1 MKNEFLEIGEAVLHL
16 LRERYA
22 QNVFAVWFR
31 DLVLEELTDK
41 DAVFST
47 KSAFKIRFLKENY
60 RPVIEECLSSVM
72 GCHISV
78 SFVCREGV
86 VTPPVFEPKEEET
99 PEPEAEE
106 KEPYQINI
114 QDIQNPKTIVER
126 YTFEN
131 FLVADSNRF
140 AHAAALAV
148 ARFACDSGAENENIY
163 NPLFIYGKSGLGK
176 THLLYAITNEIK
188 KKNPNVRIVYKRG
201 EDFTT
206 ELISAMQ
213 NNSTSSFR
221 SYYRT
226 ADILLI
232 DDIQFIAGK
241 VQTQEEFFHTFSA
254 LYEEGKQII
263 LTSDRPPR
271 EIRPLEDRLLT
282 RFEWGQ
288 LADIQP
294 PSTELRT
301 AIIQK
306 KATED
311 NLYLPPEVITF
322 LAENLTENIRQ
333 IEGAIHRLKG
343 ITMISSSEVTLD
355 MCRRS
360 IADLLRTPTVAA
372 DVVDKIFRVVS
383 RRYNVHPDDIK
394 GNRRTQNIATARHI
408 CIYMIRQLTDLSQSA
423 IGVHFDRDHT
433 TVINSIKTVE
443 KSIRENPSTE
453 YEIEEMLREVR
464 G

>member
-1 MKNEFLEIGEAVLHL
+1 MENGLTEICDAVLAL

-31 DLVLEELTDK
+31 DLKMEELGEDS
-41 DAVFST
+41 AVFST
-47 KSAFKIRFLKENY
+47 NVAFKLRYLDLNY
-60 RPVIEECLSSVM
+60 KPVIEECLSTVM
-72 GCHISV
+72 GATFTV
-78 SFVCREGV
+78 SFTVREGDFHR
-86 VTPPVFEPKEEET
+86 PVFEKEEEDEEILDE
-99 PEPEAEE
+99 EPLS
-106 KEPYQINI
+106 INTN
-114 QDIQNPKTIVER
+114 DIQNPRTIVER

-148 ARFACDSGAENENIY
+148 ARFACDKTAENENLY
-163 NPLFIYGKSGLGK
+163 NPLFIYGRSGLGK

-188 KKNPNVRIVYKRG
+188 KRNNEIRIIYKRG

-213 NNSTSSFR
+213 NNSTAAFR
-221 SYYRT
+221 SYYRN

-254 LYEEGKQII
+254 LYEDGKQII

-271 EIRPLEDRLLT
+271 EIRPLEERLLT

-294 PSTELRT
+294 PSAELRT
-301 AIIQK
+301 AIIKK
-306 KATED
+306 KAAEA
-311 NLYLPPEVITF
+311 NLLLPDDVIEYLQQ
-322 LAENLTENIRQ
+322 NLTENIRQ

-343 ITMISSSEVTLD
+343 ITMITSQKVTLD
-355 MCRRS
+355 MCRRNV
-360 IADLLRTPTVAA
+360 ADLLRTPTVTQ
-372 DVVDKIFRVVS
+372 DIVNRIFRVVS
-383 RRYNVHPDDIK
+383 RKYEIHPDDLK
-394 GNRRTQNIATARHI
+394 GNRRTQSIARARHI
-408 CIYMIRQLTDLSQSA
+408 CIYIVHQMTDLSLSA
-423 IGVHFDRDHT
+423 IGVQMDRDHAT
-433 TVINSIKTVE
+433 IINSIKWVE
-443 KSIRENPSTE
+443 KAVRETPSLE
-453 YEIEEMLREVR
+453 YDIEEIIREVR
-464 G
+464 S

>member
-1 MKNEFLEIGEAVLHL
+1 MENELQEIGEAVLHL
-16 LRERYA
+16 LREKYA
-22 QNVFAVWFR
+22 QNVFSVWFR
-31 DLVLEELTDK
+31 DLVLEELTEK
-41 DAVFST
+41 TAVFST
-47 KSAFKIRFLKENY
+47 KSTFKIRFLDVNY

-72 GCHISV
+72 GCPISV
-78 SFVCREGV
+78 SFYCREEDNS
-86 VTPPVFEPKEEET
+86 PPKFETQEEE
-99 PEPEAEE
+99 PEPETEE
-106 KEPYQINI
+106 NDPYQINI
-114 QDIQNPKTIVER
+114 RDLENPRTIVER
-126 YTFEN
+126 YTFDN

-148 ARFACDSGAENENIY
+148 ARFACDETVENENIY

-188 KKNPNVRIVYKRG
+188 KKKSDVRIVYKKG

-226 ADILLI
+226 ADVLLI

-271 EIRPLEDRLLT
+271 EIRPLEERLLT

-294 PSTELRT
+294 PSAELRT

-306 KATED
+306 KAAETG
-311 NLYLPPEVITF
+311 LSLPLDVVAY
-322 LAENLTENIRQ
+322 LAENLTENVRQ

-343 ITMISSSEVTLD
+343 ITMISSMPVTLD

-360 IADLLRTPTVAA
+360 IADLTHTKASVA
-372 DVVDKIFRVVS
+372 DVIDKVFRAVS
-383 RRYNVHPDDIK
+383 KKYKVSPDEIRGK
-394 GNRRTQNIATARHI
+394 RRTENVAIARHI
-408 CIYMIRQLTDLSQSA
+408 CIYLIRQLTDLSQSA

-433 TVINSIKTVE
+433 TIINSIKTVE
-443 KSIRENPSTE
+443 KNIRENPSFD
-453 YEIEEMLREVR
+453 YEIEELLREIQA
-464 G
+464 